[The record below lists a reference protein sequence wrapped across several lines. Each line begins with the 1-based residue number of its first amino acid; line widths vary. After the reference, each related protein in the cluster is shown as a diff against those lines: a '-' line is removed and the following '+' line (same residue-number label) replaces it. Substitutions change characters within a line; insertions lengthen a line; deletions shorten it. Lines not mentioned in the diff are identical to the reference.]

1 MFPVLNQTKEFLL
14 SPSEDH
20 GLPVPQQCGMGHH
33 SPHSY
38 RNVPVPPKANSIINV
53 IMVVR
58 HPLITFTPFL
68 FNNKVYQPAKHPA
81 GYQKGD
87 SSNDQA

>member
-1 MFPVLNQTKEFLL
+1 MIIAVHVYQWRSARLFASC
-14 SPSEDH
+14 SPSNS
-20 GLPVPQQCGMGHH
+20 GTIITIAAKA
-33 SPHSY
+33 
-38 RNVPVPPKANSIINV
+38 VPPKANSIINV

-87 SSNDQA
+87 SSNDQAQ